1 MTSPSKDKRT
11 LKQNAALHLWF
22 TMLADELNIA
32 GLDVMKTMKQDFE
45 IPWTPILVKEIIWK
59 EIQKALYDK
68 KSTTELLKKEEIDI
82 IYNVIN
88 RELSRIHKGLNVPEF
103 PNKEQL

>member
-1 MTSPSKDKRT
+1 
-11 LKQNAALHLWF
+11 
-22 TMLADELNIA
+22 MLAEELNIA

-45 IPWTPILVKEIIWK
+45 IPWTPTLVKELIWRV
-59 EIQKALYDK
+59 IQKAMYDK
-68 KSTTELLKKEEIDI
+68 KSTTDLLKAEEIDA

-103 PNKEQL
+103 PRKDYDTKEQD